1 MDMKKGI
8 VNEIVQENRADELSA
23 MFKMMMD
30 QKKKELGRV
39 ILNYIR
45 RRSRMFFTGRHK

>member
-30 QKKKELGRV
+30 QKKKELGSNL
-39 ILNYIR
+39 ILQAYITQV
-45 RRSRMFFTGRHK
+45 FTGEGE